1 MRTAGEKGTAHL
13 RTLCHSDAAN
23 KRKPGLRPWLL
34 FVMGSL
40 RPVLSSGCPHPIG
53 SGPASIHNILCL
65 TKKTAAF
72 FTKFSLRLPLSPV
85 ESCAIMSLISE
96 ICEEKS
102 PMITDS
108 LKLSQNDV
116 RKLLSAA
123 SPDAALLYIYLQC
136 GNRQEDA
143 EADLHL
149 NASRLSCAGATLR
162 QLGLAPEDRPCR
174 IAPGE
179 RPSYSERDV
188 LEAMDTDASFRS
200 LYGEVQRLLGR
211 SLNTEEL
218 KILLGFVRYLGL
230 PSDVI
235 SVLVCY
241 CKDRARQ
248 RGSLRNPSLRTIEKE
263 AYAWAERG
271 IDTVEE
277 AAAFIQAQNVRNSRL
292 HRLMNILQIHGRSL
306 TAAEERYAQSW
317 LDMGADEEMISMAYE
332 RTCLNTGGL
341 NWAYMNKILQR
352 WNEQGFRT
360 AEEVRSGDRKVS
372 VPKGASGQLGEAELE
387 AIQRVLRE
395 G

>member
-1 MRTAGEKGTAHL
+1 
-13 RTLCHSDAAN
+13 
-23 KRKPGLRPWLL
+23 
-34 FVMGSL
+34 
-40 RPVLSSGCPHPIG
+40 
-53 SGPASIHNILCL
+53 
-65 TKKTAAF
+65 
-72 FTKFSLRLPLSPV
+72 
-85 ESCAIMSLISE
+85 
-96 ICEEKS
+96 
-102 PMITDS
+102 MITES

-123 SPDAALLYIYLQC
+123 SPDAALLYIYLKS
-136 GNRQEDA
+136 GNRPQDA
-143 EADLHL
+143 ETDLNL
-149 NASRLSCAGATLR
+149 NSSRLSCAGATLR
-162 QLGLAPEDRPCR
+162 QLGLIADERPSQ

-179 RPSYSERDV
+179 RPSYSEKDV
-188 LEAMDTDASFRS
+188 LTAMDTDSSFRS

-230 PSDVI
+230 PADVI

-248 RGSLRNPSLRTIEKE
+248 KGSLRNPSLRTIEKE
-263 AYAWAERG
+263 AYAWAEQG

-292 HRLMNILQIHGRSL
+292 HRLMNILQIRGRSL

-317 LDMGADEEMISMAYE
+317 LDIGMEEELISMAYE

-360 AEEVRSGDRKVS
+360 AEEVRNGDRKSS
-372 VPKGASGQLGEAELE
+372 VPSGASGQLGQAELE